1 MYPSRALGWLSVL
14 SILPALASLPVT
26 AQSDPVKP
34 IRLIMPFNAGA
45 PSDVLGRTISQKIS
59 EYLGQNIVP
68 DNRAGAGGNMGVGAV
83 AKATPDGYTLLLSS
97 PAIALGPA
105 LYKNLPYDPIKD
117 FVPVARVA
125 TIDNL
130 ILVHPSVPAKSLREF
145 VDLARS
151 SPGKYKYGSGGAG
164 TSNHLANE
172 LLKYNEKID
181 LIHVPYKSATLATL
195 ALAGGEVDEVVV
207 GVTTALP
214 LLKAGKVKALAILAE
229 KRAATLPDLPSAV
242 EAGYPNFLIT
252 SWYGLFAPAGT
263 SREII
268 AKLNRE
274 TLRALEAP
282 EVRARLAAV
291 GIDPW
296 PGSSQD
302 LGNLVKSELARYTT
316 LAKTAGIKPE

>member
-1 MYPSRALGWLSVL
+1 MYTSRFLACVGVL
-14 SILPALASLPVT
+14 SCLPLLASFPAS
-26 AQSDPVKP
+26 AQSYPVKP

-105 LYKNLPYDPIKD
+105 LYKNLPYDPIRD

-130 ILVHPSVPAKSLREF
+130 ILVHPSVPAKSLKEF

-214 LLKAGKVKALAILAE
+214 LLKAGKVRALAILAE
-229 KRAATLPDLPSAV
+229 KRAPTLPDLPSAV

-263 SREII
+263 SRDII

-282 EVRARLAAV
+282 EVRTRLAAV

-302 LGNLVKSELARYTT
+302 LANLVKSELARYTT